1 MTAGR
6 LSLTPACRHAEYMR
20 SRALCRRPLSR
31 IDRSGPRKLV
41 MPRPIRRYD
50 SQSAVTPRRSALPS
64 VELEISRGRARELVR
79 PIEGLVYLI
88 GAAEDNDLVLAD
100 PQFPDSHSYLL
111 RSPLGLTLCWLGE
124 GPEVTVDGVPT
135 LGTALVPDGSRLRT
149 GPFEFRIRLTWP
161 SVADSDAAD
170 SDDFSRAPNL
180 PESVIGELPGS
191 LPAARFPSTLPFT
204 PTA

>member
-1 MTAGR
+1 
-6 LSLTPACRHAEYMR
+6 
-20 SRALCRRPLSR
+20 
-31 IDRSGPRKLV
+31 

-50 SQSAVTPRRSALPS
+50 SNTFVAPRRSALPR
-64 VELEISRGRARELVR
+64 VELEISRGRAKQLVR
-79 PIEGLVYLI
+79 QIDGLVYLI

-100 PQFPDSHSYLL
+100 SQFPDSHSYLL

-135 LGTALVPDGSRLRT
+135 LGTSLVPDGSRLRT

-161 SVADSDAAD
+161 TLAEAEAAEA
-170 SDDFSRAPNL
+170 DDFPGAPHL
-180 PESVIGELPGS
+180 PESVAGAE
-191 LPAARFPSTLPFT
+191 AAGPTAASFPSTLPFT

>member
-1 MTAGR
+1 
-6 LSLTPACRHAEYMR
+6 
-20 SRALCRRPLSR
+20 
-31 IDRSGPRKLV
+31 

-50 SQSAVTPRRSALPS
+50 SLSAVTPRRSALPR
-64 VELEISRGRARELVR
+64 VELEISRGRAKQLVR
-79 PIEGLVYLI
+79 PIDGLVYLI

-135 LGTALVPDGSRLRT
+135 LGTSLVPDGSRLRT

-161 SVADSDAAD
+161 TVAESEDSD
-170 SDDFSRAPNL
+170 SGDFPRAPQL
-180 PESVIGELPGS
+180 PETVAGELSGS
-191 LPAARFPSTLPFT
+191 LPAAGFPSTLPFT